1 METDRTLQPDIHS
14 DDHFRY
20 LMNDYCQAS
29 SFSHIYIYIHIH
41 IYIYIYEKK
50 RLPGGFSITSNSD
63 SRGKKFLLINPLTPK
78 SD

>member
-14 DDHFRY
+14 DNHSRY

-41 IYIYIYEKK
+41 IYIYIYTYTYIYIYMRKKDSLAVSASHRILTVEEK
-50 RLPGGFSITSNSD
+50 SSY
-63 SRGKKFLLINPLTPK
+63 
-78 SD
+78 

>member
-41 IYIYIYEKK
+41 IYIYIYMRKKDSLAVSASHRILTVEEK
-50 RLPGGFSITSNSD
+50 SSY
-63 SRGKKFLLINPLTPK
+63 
-78 SD
+78 